1 MYHNLLERRKSK
13 AVIKFLREDKA
24 ALYIQLFFQRYM
36 KNKLRKAKRLLAEK
50 NKKVVE
56 IQRVIRGY
64 WGRLVSSEIK
74 EYWDELMR
82 NAKYAVA
89 LQAKGRG
96 HHVRRHD
103 KTVKPAL
110 VVLHQEREMERKT
123 RAATL
128 LQATLRRFL
137 AVLRVRGW
145 REVVQQRTTD
155 INIKIIVL
163 QCSGRCFVARV
174 LRTRLSHQAALLHKM
189 RTKAAV
195 RMQNLYRISEGTYG
209 GMMRKEQIE
218 RANR

>member
-1 MYHNLLERRKSK
+1 M
-13 AVIKFLREDKA
+13 
-24 ALYIQLFFQRYM
+24 
-36 KNKLRKAKRLLAEK
+36 
-50 NKKVVE
+50 
-56 IQRVIRGY
+56 
-64 WGRLVSSEIK
+64 
-74 EYWDELMR
+74 
-82 NAKYAVA
+82 
-89 LQAKGRG
+89 
-96 HHVRRHD
+96 RRHD